1 MAGALLPAPVTFL
14 KPQHFP
20 TVGRRYLSAPA
31 DFPSINAAA
40 HVCEVSARRLVSA
53 WPLTELIFPFTLCE
67 GHLQRGREAK
77 RQEGT
82 NQREGERRA
91 GSEEERKKEKAKQR
105 RVGGKKK
112 EKKKKAVK
120 RE

>member
-20 TVGRRYLSAPA
+20 TVGQRYLSAPA

-40 HVCEVSARRLVSA
+40 RVCEVSARPLVSA
-53 WPLTELIFPFTLCE
+53 WPLTELIFPFTPCE
-67 GHLQRGREAK
+67 GHLQRGREAI

-82 NQREGERRA
+82 NQREGGKTSGHR
-91 GSEEERKKEKAKQR
+91 
-105 RVGGKKK
+105 GGKKK
-112 EKKKKAVK
+112 ERSETKASRRKKKKKAVK